1 MRKEKQKSKV
11 QKVSFLEI
19 SELVSFRNNEEL
31 VLNAYSNGNL
41 ASVEYEPETQSF
53 ILDNDPD
60 IETVIRDRAV
70 GFLIKH

>member
-1 MRKEKQKSKV
+1 MTKEKQKSKV
-11 QKVSFLEI
+11 QRADFLEV

-41 ASVEYEPETQSF
+41 ASVEYNPETQSF

>member
-11 QKVSFLEI
+11 QRADFLEV

-41 ASVEYEPETQSF
+41 ASVEYDPETQSF

>member
-11 QKVSFLEI
+11 QRVDFLEV

-41 ASVEYEPETQSF
+41 ASVEYDPETQSF

>member
-11 QKVSFLEI
+11 QRADFLEV

-41 ASVEYEPETQSF
+41 ASVEYNPETQSF

-60 IETVIRDRAV
+60 IEMVIRDRAV

>member
-11 QKVSFLEI
+11 QRADFLEI

-41 ASVEYEPETQSF
+41 ASVEYDPETQSF

>member
-11 QKVSFLEI
+11 QRADFLEV

-41 ASVEYEPETQSF
+41 TSVEYNPETQSF

>member
-1 MRKEKQKSKV
+1 MKKEKQKSKV
-11 QKVSFLEI
+11 QRADFLEV

-41 ASVEYEPETQSF
+41 ASVEYSLETQSF

>member
-11 QKVSFLEI
+11 QRADFLEV

-41 ASVEYEPETQSF
+41 ASVEYNPETQSF